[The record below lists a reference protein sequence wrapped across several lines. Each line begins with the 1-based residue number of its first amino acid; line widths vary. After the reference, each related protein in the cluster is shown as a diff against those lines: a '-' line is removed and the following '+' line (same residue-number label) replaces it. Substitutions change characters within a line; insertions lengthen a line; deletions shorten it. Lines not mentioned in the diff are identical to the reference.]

1 MTFIIKSMLFFCVLS
16 LLYFVILCI
25 RFFFNFHN
33 IFINLF
39 LFHFLS
45 LSLLCSYPLINIPL
59 PGTIP
64 TKIVLPFE
72 GKYSLFGEGEQRSNY
87 SLVKNIFNVNNV
99 SYEPHVPW
107 AQNSP
112 YFYVQQITLR
122 SSVLPWTE
130 DMQLMD
136 AFRAPLYEVFRLLEI
151 VRNHETA
158 DK

>member
-1 MTFIIKSMLFFCVLS
+1 MLEIHIHTYLHIKL
-16 LLYFVILCI
+16 
-25 RFFFNFHN
+25 
-33 IFINLF
+33 LF
-39 LFHFLS
+39 LNF
-45 LSLLCSYPLINIPL
+45 SYPLINIPL

-64 TKIVLPFE
+64 TKIVLPFD
-72 GKYSLFGEGEQRSNY
+72 GKNSLFGEGERSNL
-87 SLVKNIFNVNNV
+87 SLVKNIFSINNV

-112 YFYVQQITLR
+112 ILYVQQITLR

-151 VRNHETA
+151 VRNHETT
-158 DK
+158 KTYVKFLYIHT